1 MEYSSDEESDL
12 SESEINEYKE
22 KPYEQLRTGKYKVKN
37 ANGTLRCPFCAGKKK
52 QDYKYKDLLQH
63 ASGVSKGSANR
74 SAKQKANHL
83 ALAIYLETDL
93 ADEAEPPQHVIEPA
107 PVSEKSEQNDLYCWP
122 WTGIVTNIVNEIEN
136 GKALCS
142 SGYWLKKF
150 SKFKPL
156 DVEIFWD
163 DQNQTAQAVVKFDN
177 DWTGFKNAMEF
188 EKTFEADHHSK
199 KEWKAQKGL
208 SGSNLYGWFARADD
222 YNSEGL
228 VGEYLRKEG
237 ELKTISNLVQEA
249 TQDRNK
255 IVANLANE
263 IDLKNENLDEL
274 QYKYNEKT
282 MSLSRMLE
290 EKDMLHHAFYEET
303 RKMQRLAREHIRR
316 ILDEQETLNYELEA
330 KRKELD
336 SWSKQLNK
344 REALTERE
352 RQKLDEEKEKNTTRN
367 NSLQMASIEQRKA
380 DENVLRLVEEQ
391 KKEKQE
397 ALHKILQ
404 LERKLDAKQ
413 KLEMEIEELKGKLQ
427 VMKHLGDEDDA
438 AVQKKI
444 KEMNEELE
452 QKVEEMG
459 SLEDLNQTL
468 IVKERQSNDELQEAR
483 KELIAYIFPDG
494 AENSWIV
501 LFHFQGLNEMLS
513 GRTLIGIKRMGELD
527 MKPFQNACKERFPS
541 DADVKAT
548 ELCSFWQEKMKNPDW
563 HPYKIVACEEG
574 HQEIINEDDE
584 LLKNLKDEWGVEIY
598 EAVTTALKE
607 MNEYNPS
614 GRYVISELWNFKEKR
629 KATLKEVIAYILK
642 NLKTLKRKRR
652 WRKLCPRWKFRSEK
666 GSQKTAKLIE
676 SEFETN
682 FFVVISNWV

>member
-93 ADEAEPPQHVIEPA
+93 ADEAEPPQHMIEPA

-352 RQKLDEEKEKNTTRN
+352 RQKLDEEKEKLARLKMLCEPCPFSSTMCLLSLWKMGDDVVQSKVLKSGRKRYVTPYVTNTTRN

-452 QKVEEMG
+452 LKVEEMG

-483 KELIAYIFPDG
+483 KELIA
-494 AENSWIV
+494 
-501 LFHFQGLNEMLS
+501 GLNEMLS

-541 DADVKAT
+541 DAD
-548 ELCSFWQEKMKNPDW
+548 
-563 HPYKIVACEEG
+563 
-574 HQEIINEDDE
+574 EIINEDDE

-642 NLKTLKRKRR
+642 NLKTLKRKR
-652 WRKLCPRWKFRSEK
+652 
-666 GSQKTAKLIE
+666 
-676 SEFETN
+676 
-682 FFVVISNWV
+682 